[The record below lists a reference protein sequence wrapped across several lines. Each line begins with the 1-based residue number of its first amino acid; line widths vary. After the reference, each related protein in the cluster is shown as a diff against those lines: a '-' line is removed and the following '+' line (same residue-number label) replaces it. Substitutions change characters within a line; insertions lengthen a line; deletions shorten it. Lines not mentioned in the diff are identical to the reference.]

1 MKKVITDGNQ
11 KDHKILISLI
21 EKYFSDAELEEF
33 ILTGRINRLEKENIQ
48 NDFFSKYKNIYFN
61 YIKKFGLIINLE
73 EEVQE
78 YYFKYL
84 FFIKNNY
91 EKFNIHNNPFSA
103 SAIEFSFMYEKK
115 IKHKEIKNFHL
126 LIDLINF
133 LDNQPGMWFYFTYIL
148 QNDFNEWISSIENI
162 EDYKIDNKFA
172 DNFEN
177 KKFPMQKEGLDHF
190 YLFHCYNNI
199 FPYTLEEITN

>member
-1 MKKVITDGNQ
+1 MTKAEIFSKILEVSEKSYYRWKS

-103 SAIEFSFMYEKK
+103 SAIEFSFMYKK
-115 IKHKEIKNFHL
+115 K
-126 LIDLINF
+126 
-133 LDNQPGMWFYFTYIL
+133 
-148 QNDFNEWISSIENI
+148 
-162 EDYKIDNKFA
+162 
-172 DNFEN
+172 
-177 KKFPMQKEGLDHF
+177 
-190 YLFHCYNNI
+190 
-199 FPYTLEEITN
+199 